1 MLKDTLQ
8 AFHKVE
14 ASQNHEQN
22 TQMAV
27 RLFNE
32 YLYFM
37 LDSQRFPN
45 REINLL
51 SEFVLNL
58 VTDEHFLFIFPKQE
72 ELYGHMLVTLD
83 HKGIKESARLYVPNN
98 FVDEVA
104 QTPER
109 QVGVIASVLSQCR
122 DYFCGKYNAQ
132 EDENIRSRALA
143 CQAEALHTLQK
154 LAKREKVSLDLSDFQ
169 KWLLTEFAYGLA
181 SLDEWL
187 WYPTPKYRTTF
198 SPPKGER
205 NNN

>member
-58 VTDEHFLFIFPKQE
+58 VTDEHFLFISPKQ
-72 ELYGHMLVTLD
+72 
-83 HKGIKESARLYVPNN
+83 RPC
-98 FVDEVA
+98 
-104 QTPER
+104 P
-109 QVGVIASVLSQCR
+109 
-122 DYFCGKYNAQ
+122 
-132 EDENIRSRALA
+132 
-143 CQAEALHTLQK
+143 
-154 LAKREKVSLDLSDFQ
+154 
-169 KWLLTEFAYGLA
+169 
-181 SLDEWL
+181 
-187 WYPTPKYRTTF
+187 
-198 SPPKGER
+198 
-205 NNN
+205 